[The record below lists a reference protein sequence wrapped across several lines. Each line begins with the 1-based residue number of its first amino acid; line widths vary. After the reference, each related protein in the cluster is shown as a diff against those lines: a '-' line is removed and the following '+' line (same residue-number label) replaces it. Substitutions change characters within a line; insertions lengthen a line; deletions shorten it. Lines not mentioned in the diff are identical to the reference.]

1 MLVTIKISILL
12 LQIFFK
18 ELNMLKT
25 KQFAVYPSHGVGYIE
40 KIETKEIHGIKQ
52 RYYILSMEKKNMK
65 IFLPVKKTEEL
76 GLRPIMSTKDVSTVF
91 RILKAKSSTKRKKDW
106 KERYQESLNKFKTGT
121 VKETAELV
129 RDLYRR
135 NKKDD
140 LSVMEKKLF
149 DAAFKL
155 LVEEVGI
162 VKDLGPEEATAL
174 ILKHLVPSRRKK

>member
-1 MLVTIKISILL
+1 
-12 LQIFFK
+12 
-18 ELNMLKT
+18 MLKT

-40 KIETKEIHGIKQ
+40 KIETKDIHGVKQ
-52 RYYILSMEKKNMK
+52 RYYILNMEKKNMK

-76 GLRPIMSTKDVSTVF
+76 GLRPIMTPTDVANVF
-91 RILKAKSSTKRKKDW
+91 KILKKKSSAKKKKDW
-106 KERYQESLNKFKTGT
+106 KERYQESLDKFKTGS
-121 VKETAELV
+121 VKDIGELV

-155 LVEEVGI
+155 LVEEVSV
-162 VKDLGPEEATAL
+162 VKDLGSEDATAL
-174 ILKHLVPSRRKK
+174 VLKNLVPSRRKK